1 VPPDRWRPTIAV
13 KLSAGVHG
21 LAAGLLAVRPGWWP
35 GLLGAVLADH
45 AMLGAAGIYPRTQLL
60 GPTVSRLTHP
70 GRAVALSFDDGPD
83 PAVTPRVLDQ
93 LAAAGMTAS
102 FFCIGERAL
111 RHKALV
117 RRIVAEGHAVENHT
131 LGHKLHFAFLMGPA
145 LRREVVDA
153 QSALA
158 DVAGVAPRWF
168 RAPMGIRGPQLDP
181 VLHRAGLHLMAWSR
195 RGYDTRS
202 ADPGRV
208 LGRLIHHLT
217 PGDILLLHDGN
228 GARRPGGDAVVLAVL
243 PRLLDHLR
251 DAGLAA
257 VPLCEPEAASAAGPG
272 SPASAGYAST

>member
-1 VPPDRWRPTIAV
+1 VRPDRWRPPIAV
-13 KLSAGVHG
+13 KLSAAVHG
-21 LAAGLLAVRPGWWP
+21 TAAGLLAVRPGWWP
-35 GLLGAVLADH
+35 GLLAGVLADH
-45 AMLGAAGIYPRTQLL
+45 VLLGAAGVFPRTQLL
-60 GPTVSRLTHP
+60 GPTVSRLPQP

-93 LAAAGMTAS
+93 LAAAGATAT

-131 LGHKLHFAFLMGPA
+131 LSHKLHFAFLMGHA
-145 LRREVVDA
+145 LRREIVDA

-158 DVAGVAPRWF
+158 DIAGVAPRWF

-181 VLHRAGLHLMAWSR
+181 ALHRAGLQLMAWSR

-202 ADPGRV
+202 ADAERV
-208 LGRLIHHLT
+208 FDRLVRHLT
-217 PGDILLLHDGN
+217 PGDILLMHDGN
-228 GARRPGGDAVVLAVL
+228 CARRFGGDAVVLTVL

-251 DAGLAA
+251 GAGLAA
-257 VPLCEPEAASAAGPG
+257 ARCGPAAAAAGGPG
-272 SPASAGYAST
+272 NPAPAEYAST

>member
-1 VPPDRWRPTIAV
+1 MPPERWRPTIAV

-21 LAAGLLAVRPGWWP
+21 TAAGLLAVRPGWWP
-35 GLLGAVLADH
+35 GLLATVLADH
-45 AMLGAAGIYPRTQLL
+45 ILLGAAGMCPRTQLL
-60 GPTVSRLTHP
+60 GPTVSRLPQPH
-70 GRAVALSFDDGPD
+70 RAVALSFDDGPD

-93 LAAAGMTAS
+93 LAAAGATAT

-131 LGHKLHFAFLMGPA
+131 LTHKLHFAFLMGSA
-145 LRREVVDA
+145 LRREIVDA

-158 DVAGVAPRWF
+158 DVAGIAPLWF

-195 RGYDTRS
+195 RGYDTHS
-202 ADPGRV
+202 ADADRV
-208 LGRLIHHLT
+208 LGRLVGGLT
-217 PGDILLLHDGN
+217 PGDILLMHDGN
-228 GARRPGGDAVVLAVL
+228 CARRAGGEAVVLAVL

-251 DAGLAA
+251 ASGLAA
-257 VPLCEPEAASAAGPG
+257 VPLCAPAAAAVSGPE